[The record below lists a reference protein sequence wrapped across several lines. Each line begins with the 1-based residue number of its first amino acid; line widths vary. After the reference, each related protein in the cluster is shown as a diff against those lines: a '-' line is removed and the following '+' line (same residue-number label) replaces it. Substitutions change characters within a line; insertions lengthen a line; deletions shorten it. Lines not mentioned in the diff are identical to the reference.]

1 MTNYEPHSCNDSRSN
16 NNNDNIDMSGS
27 FAAAGSH
34 NTDNESDTDNA
45 VHTSRAGIHP
55 VLYGE
60 PGAGSGMESIG
71 RTSNSSS
78 VSGLCIPSDAT
89 MAIGGCKLDGTHGIA
104 ESVPGVRVSST
115 ADIIDQ
121 VKLSKSEWDYTEI
134 PESQSEK
141 DIMQMIINGFGDV
154 NIIRTSQHSL
164 VSFLKI
170 TPTPEMHQHLYAT
183 FYQTLLE
190 SLVKK
195 HRKNEREYL
204 TRTAAAA
211 ATISPGPV
219 IDVFQSWERIM
230 GDSKAIKKIDAMRIQ
245 NIKMDTSA
253 MDSIY
258 ENILLSVFDKLMEEK
273 YSNAASA
280 SAATSS
286 LKWTYYYYTL
296 CKLYANNIP
305 HLNANV
311 DSFISHVIRRYE
323 NEAIEHANVLHFI
336 KHAYDYIE
344 RNEYIHKYASMQ
356 LYEHQKELFT
366 VIKTTGPKLVLY
378 IAPTGTGKTLSPLG
392 ITEKFKVVFICAA
405 RHVGIALAKAAI
417 TMKKKVAFAFGC
429 NNIDDIRLHYFS
441 AKEYTRD
448 WKTGGIRKV
457 DNSVGDNVE
466 LMICDV
472 KSYLYAMHYMCAF
485 NKPDQLVMYWD
496 EPTIMLDYADH
507 PYHSIIHRTW
517 SKNVIP
523 NIVLSSATLPKE
535 HEIGSVL
542 SDFRTKFSG
551 LDAGATPQVYNIV
564 SHDCKKSIPILN
576 KSGFVELPH
585 YLFASD
591 YNKVKESAQHCE
603 SYKTIMR
610 YFDLREIV
618 KFIGAVDTAGSS
630 ALSSQRYQLVRYFSD
645 KLTDITMI
653 SLKEYYLKLL
663 ANIRPDAWTNI
674 VSALIGC
681 RTPVYPST
689 IYMTTK
695 DAYTLTDGPTIYL
708 TGEVKKIAAFALQ
721 HTEIPD
727 EVFDDIMK
735 DIEFNAVLSDRI
747 ADLERQLDDERAK
760 REGSGNGGG
769 AGGGASDEK
778 GARSVSKKVIESKM
792 CINEKSAKV
801 MERYDE
807 LFSLQRKINELR
819 EQVKTV
825 TLNEI
830 FIPNTDEHYQ
840 YWSNR
845 NDTQSKKLLG
855 DATGSRFSSD
865 VDTDTVEQIMLLPI
879 DNSWKLLLLMGI
891 GVITNP
897 HEIDGAGAGAGTQY
911 NDIMKTLA
919 QNQKLYLIIASS
931 DYIYGTNYQFCH
943 GYIGKDLSGMTQ
955 EKTVQAM
962 GRVGRNALQQN
973 YTIRFRDDELIKK
986 LFTSVSANDKLEVIN
1001 MNRLFTSVRDSVE

>member
-1 MTNYEPHSCNDSRSN
+1 MTTYEHHSCNDTGSDDN
-16 NNNDNIDMSGS
+16 NNNNNGMSSS
-27 FAAAGSH
+27 FTATESPH
-34 NTDNESDTDNA
+34 NTGNNSDTVNDLHA
-45 VHTSRAGIHP
+45 SRARIHP

-60 PGAGSGMESIG
+60 PGAGAGMESSG
-71 RTSNSSS
+71 RASNSSS
-78 VSGLCIPSDAT
+78 VSGLYDVVS
-89 MAIGGCKLDGTHGIA
+89 MACKLDGAHGITD
-104 ESVPGVRVSST
+104 SVPGVRVSSST
-115 ADIIDQ
+115 DIIDQ
-121 VKLSKSEWDYTEI
+121 VKLSKSEWDFTEI

-141 DIMQMIINGFGDV
+141 DIMQMIISGFSDV
-154 NIIRTSQHSL
+154 NIIRTSQQSL
-164 VSFLKI
+164 LSFLKI
-170 TPTPEMHQHLYAT
+170 APTPEMHQHLYTT
-183 FYQTLLE
+183 FYQALLE
-190 SLVKK
+190 SHVKK

-204 TRTAAAA
+204 TRTAA
-211 ATISPGPV
+211 TISPCPIV
-219 IDVFQSWERIM
+219 DVFQSWERIM

-245 NIKMDTSA
+245 NIKMDASA
-253 MDSIY
+253 MNGIY
-258 ENILLSVFDKLMEEK
+258 ENILLSIFDKMMEEK
-273 YSNAASA
+273 YSNIVNR
-280 SAATSS
+280 TKCT

-323 NEAIEHANVLHFI
+323 NEAVEHANVLHFI
-336 KHAYDYIE
+336 QHAYDYIE
-344 RNEYIHKYASMQ
+344 RNEYIHRYASMQ

-366 VIKTTGPKLVLY
+366 VIKTPGPKLILY

-392 ITEKFKVVFICAA
+392 ITEKFRVVFICAA

-429 NNIDDIRLHYFS
+429 SNIDDIRLHYFS

-466 LMICDV
+466 LMICDI

-485 NKPDQLVMYWD
+485 NRADRLVMYWD

-542 SDFRTKFSG
+542 SDFRAKFTELG
-551 LDAGATPQVYNIV
+551 DACASPQVYNIV

-585 YLFASD
+585 YLFASNYD
-591 YNKVKESAQHCE
+591 EVKESAKHCE
-603 SYKTIMR
+603 SYKTILR

-618 KFIGAVDTAGSS
+618 QFICTVDAAGSS
-630 ALSSQRYQLVRYFSD
+630 AISSQRYQLVRYFSD
-645 KLTDITMI
+645 KLTDITMTT
-653 SLKEYYLKLL
+653 LKEYYLKLL
-663 ANIRPDAWTNI
+663 ANIRPDAWNNI
-674 VSALIGC
+674 VSALSER

-747 ADLERQLDDERAK
+747 STLERQLDDERAK
-760 REGSGNGGG
+760 REGSGSG
-769 AGGGASDEK
+769 ASGGASDEK
-778 GARSVSKKVIESKM
+778 GGRSVSKKELDSKM

-801 MERYDE
+801 MKRYDE
-807 LFSLQRKINELR
+807 LFSLQGKINELR
-819 EQVKTV
+819 DQVKTV

-830 FIPNTDEHYQ
+830 FIPNTDEHFN

-845 NDTQSKKLLG
+845 INKQSKKLLDG
-855 DATGSRFSSD
+855 ATGSRFSSD

-962 GRVGRNALQQN
+962 GRVGRNSLQQN
-973 YTIRFRDDELIKK
+973 YTIRFRDDGLIKK
-986 LFTSVSANDKLEVIN
+986 LFMSVLANDKLEVIN
-1001 MNRLFTSVRDSVE
+1001 MNRLFTTTDQN

>member
-1 MTNYEPHSCNDSRSN
+1 MTTYEHHSCNDSRPN
-16 NNNDNIDMSGS
+16 NNNDNNDM
-27 FAAAGSH
+27 H
-34 NTDNESDTDNA
+34 
-45 VHTSRAGIHP
+45 
-55 VLYGE
+55 
-60 PGAGSGMESIG
+60 
-71 RTSNSSS
+71 NSSTDTVS
-78 VSGLCIPSDAT
+78 VETTCGNDITHTRNGLPTSSSSISGVQAVCAPSDAAA
-89 MAIGGCKLDGTHGIA
+89 MAGAHGIA
-104 ESVPGVRVSST
+104 DSVPGVRVSSSTGT

-141 DIMQMIINGFGDV
+141 DIMQMIISGFGDV

-183 FYQTLLE
+183 FYQGLLE

-204 TRTAAAA
+204 TRTAAAAAA

-230 GDSKAIKKIDAMRIQ
+230 GDSKTIKKIDAMRIQ

-280 SAATSS
+280 SAAATSS

-296 CKLYANNIP
+296 CKLYANNIT

-366 VIKTTGPKLVLY
+366 VIKTPGPKLVLY

-485 NKPDQLVMYWD
+485 NQADRLVMYWD

-542 SDFRTKFSG
+542 SDFRTKFAEFGAG
-551 LDAGATPQVYNIV
+551 LDGACASPQVYNIV

-585 YLFASD
+585 YLFASV
-591 YNKVKESAQHCE
+591 YSQVKESAQHCD

-618 KFIGAVDTAGSS
+618 QFICAVDTAGSS
-630 ALSSQRYQLVRYFSD
+630 AISSQRYQLVRYFSD

-663 ANIRPDAWTNI
+663 ANIRPDAWNSIITTL
-674 VSALIGC
+674 SGR

-708 TGEVKKIAAFALQ
+708 TSEVKKIAAFALQ

-769 AGGGASDEK
+769 GGGAGGGASDEK
-778 GARSVSKKVIESKM
+778 GARSVSKKELDSKL

-801 MERYDE
+801 MKRYDE
-807 LFSLQRKINELR
+807 LFSLQGKINELR
-819 EQVKTV
+819 DQVKTV

-845 NDTQSKKLLG
+845 SDKQSKKHLG
-855 DATGSRFSSD
+855 EATGSRFSSD

-962 GRVGRNALQQN
+962 GRVGRNSLQQN

-1001 MNRLFTSVRDSVE
+1001 MNRLFTSVRDSDD

>member
-1 MTNYEPHSCNDSRSN
+1 MTTNEHNYCNDNSS
-16 NNNDNIDMSGS
+16 DNTNHTTDMPDSFTAFGSGEIAICIRDADQDQNIIMDPGTLLPVRAGGDAPAESSPISGS
-27 FAAAGSH
+27 GVQ
-34 NTDNESDTDNA
+34 A
-45 VHTSRAGIHP
+45 VCT
-55 VLYGE
+55 
-60 PGAGSGMESIG
+60 
-71 RTSNSSS
+71 
-78 VSGLCIPSDAT
+78 PSDAAT
-89 MAIGGCKLDGTHGIA
+89 MAGTHGIA
-104 ESVPGVRVSST
+104 DSVPGVRVSSST
-115 ADIIDQ
+115 DIIDQ

-141 DIMQMIINGFGDV
+141 DIMQMIISGFGDV

-164 VSFLKI
+164 LSFLKI
-170 TPTPEMHQHLYAT
+170 SPTPEMHQHLYAT
-183 FYQTLLE
+183 FYQGLLE

-204 TRTAAAA
+204 ARTAA
-211 ATISPGPV
+211 TIKSPGPV

-230 GDSKAIKKIDAMRIQ
+230 GDSKSIKKIDAMRIQ
-245 NIKMDTSA
+245 NIKMSTSA
-253 MDSIY
+253 MDGIY

-273 YSNAASA
+273 YP
-280 SAATSS
+280 TSS

-323 NEAIEHANVLHFI
+323 NEAVEQANVLHFI
-336 KHAYDYIE
+336 KHAYEYIE
-344 RNEYIHKYASMQ
+344 RNEYIHRYASMQ

-366 VIKTTGPKLVLY
+366 VIKTSGPKLVLY

-485 NKPDQLVMYWD
+485 NRADRLVMYWD

-535 HEIGSVL
+535 TEIGNVL
-542 SDFRTKFSG
+542 SDFRAKFSG
-551 LDAGATPQVYNIV
+551 MIQQDDHDGARMSPQVYNIV

-591 YNKVKESAQHCE
+591 YSQVKESARHCE

-618 KFIGAVDTAGSS
+618 QFICAVDTAGS
-630 ALSSQRYQLVRYFSD
+630 ATITSQRYQLVRYFSD

-674 VSALIGC
+674 VSSLSGR

-721 HTEIPD
+721 HTEIPE

-735 DIEFNAVLSDRI
+735 DIEFNAVLSDRL

-769 AGGGASDEK
+769 AGGGGASDEK
-778 GARSVSKKVIESKM
+778 GGRSVSKKELDSKM
-792 CINEKSAKV
+792 CINEKSSKV
-801 MERYDE
+801 MKRYDE
-807 LFSLQRKINELR
+807 LFSLQGKISELR
-819 EQVKTV
+819 ERVKTV

-840 YWSNR
+840 YWCNR
-845 NDTQSKKLLG
+845 NDKQSKKPLG
-855 DATGSRFSSD
+855 EAAGSRFSSD

-897 HEIDGAGAGAGTQY
+897 HEIDGAGSGAGTQY

-943 GYIGKDLSGMTQ
+943 GYIGKDLSSMTQ

-962 GRVGRNALQQN
+962 GRVGRNSLQQN

-1001 MNRLFTSVRDSVE
+1001 MNRLFTSVRDSDE

>member
-1 MTNYEPHSCNDSRSN
+1 MTTYEHHSCNDSRPN
-16 NNNDNIDMSGS
+16 NINDNNDMHNSSTDTVSVETACSAHTRSGIS
-27 FAAAGSH
+27 
-34 NTDNESDTDNA
+34 
-45 VHTSRAGIHP
+45 TS
-55 VLYGE
+55 
-60 PGAGSGMESIG
+60 
-71 RTSNSSS
+71 SNSNSI
-78 VSGLCIPSDAT
+78 SGVQAVCTPSDAAA
-89 MAIGGCKLDGTHGIA
+89 MSGALGIA
-104 ESVPGVRVSST
+104 ESVPGIRLSSSTST

-141 DIMQMIINGFGDV
+141 DIMQMIISGFGDV

-164 VSFLKI
+164 LSFLKI
-170 TPTPEMHQHLYAT
+170 VPTPEMHQHLYAT
-183 FYQTLLE
+183 FYQGMLE

-195 HRKNEREYL
+195 HRKNERDWL
-204 TRTAAAA
+204 TRTA

-253 MDSIY
+253 MDGIY
-258 ENILLSVFDKLMEEK
+258 ENILLSVFDKLMNEK
-273 YSNAASA
+273 YPTN
-280 SAATSS
+280 S
-286 LKWTYYYYTL
+286 LKWSYYYYTL

-344 RNEYIHKYASMQ
+344 RNEYIHRYASMQ

-366 VIKTTGPKLVLY
+366 VIKTPGPKLVLY

-392 ITEKFKVVFICAA
+392 ITETFRVVFICAA

-485 NKPDQLVMYWD
+485 NRADRLVMYWD

-535 HEIGSVL
+535 NEIGNVL

-551 LDAGATPQVYNIV
+551 MVQDGTCASPQVYNII

-585 YLFASD
+585 FLFASD
-591 YNKVKESAQHCE
+591 YSQVKESAQHCE

-618 KFIGAVDTAGSS
+618 QFICAVDTAGSS
-630 ALSSQRYQLVRYFSD
+630 VLSSQRYQLVRYFSD

-663 ANIRPDAWTNI
+663 ANIRPDAWTGI
-674 VSALIGC
+674 IGTLCKC

-735 DIEFNAVLSDRI
+735 DIEFNAVLSDRL
-747 ADLERQLDDERAK
+747 AELERQLDDERAK

-769 AGGGASDEK
+769 GGGASDEK
-778 GARSVSKKVIESKM
+778 GARSVGKKELDSKM

-801 MERYDE
+801 MKRYDE
-807 LFSLQRKINELR
+807 LFSLQGKINELR
-819 EQVKTV
+819 ERVKTV

-845 NDTQSKKLLG
+845 SDKQSKKHLV

-973 YTIRFRDDELIKK
+973 YTIRFRDDALIKK
-986 LFTSVSANDKLEVIN
+986 LFMSVSANDKLEVIN
-1001 MNRLFTSVRDSVE
+1001 MNRLFTSVRDSND

>member
-1 MTNYEPHSCNDSRSN
+1 
-16 NNNDNIDMSGS
+16 MSGS
-27 FAAAGSH
+27 ITSVVSGEPPHSNGTSNC
-34 NTDNESDTDNA
+34 NT
-45 VHTSRAGIHP
+45 VCTSGTGIHSVP
-55 VLYGE
+55 CCE
-60 PGAGSGMESIG
+60 PGTGSGMESVG

-78 VSGLCIPSDAT
+78 VSGLCASSDVVAV
-89 MAIGGCKLDGTHGIA
+89 ACKLDGTHGIT
-104 ESVPGVRVSST
+104 ESVPGVRVSSST
-115 ADIIDQ
+115 DIIDQ

-141 DIMQMIINGFGDV
+141 DIMQMIISGFSDV
-154 NIIRTSQHSL
+154 NIVRTSQHSL

-170 TPTPEMHQHLYAT
+170 NPSPEMHHHLYTT

-204 TRTAAAA
+204 TRTAV
-211 ATISPGPV
+211 SPGPI

-230 GDSKAIKKIDAMRIQ
+230 GESKSIKKIDAMRIK

-253 MDSIY
+253 MNGIY
-258 ENILLSVFDKLMEEK
+258 ENILISVFDKLMEEK
-273 YSNAASA
+273 YSNVVNKSKC
-280 SAATSS
+280 T

-323 NEAIEHANVLHFI
+323 NEAIEHDNVLHFI

-344 RNEYIHKYASMQ
+344 RNEYIHRYASMQ

-366 VIKTTGPKLVLY
+366 VIKTPGPKLVLY

-392 ITEKFKVVFICAA
+392 ITEKFRVVFICAA

-485 NKPDQLVMYWD
+485 NRADRLVMYWD

-535 HEIGSVL
+535 YEIGSVL

-551 LDAGATPQVYNIV
+551 LDGDDGASPQVYNIV

-591 YNKVKESAQHCE
+591 YSQVKESAKHCE

-618 KFIGAVDTAGSS
+618 QFICAVDTIGSS
-630 ALSSQRYQLVRYFSD
+630 AISSQRYQLVRYFSD
-645 KLTDITMI
+645 KLTDITMT

-663 ANIRPDAWTNI
+663 ANIRPDAWNNI
-674 VSALIGC
+674 ASALSER
-681 RTPVYPST
+681 RTPIYPST

-760 REGSGNGGG
+760 REGSGAGAGAG
-769 AGGGASDEK
+769 AGGTSDEK
-778 GARSVSKKVIESKM
+778 GGRSVSKKELDSKL

-801 MERYDE
+801 MKRYDE
-807 LFSLQRKINELR
+807 LFSLQGKINELR

-845 NDTQSKKLLG
+845 VDKQSKKLL
-855 DATGSRFSSD
+855 DSATGSRFSSD

-962 GRVGRNALQQN
+962 GRVGRNSLQQN

-986 LFTSVSANDKLEVIN
+986 LFTSVSANDKMEVIN
-1001 MNRLFTSVRDSVE
+1001 MNRLFTSVRDSGE

>member
-27 FAAAGSH
+27 FAAVVSVEPTH
-34 NTDNESDTDNA
+34 KTDNA
-45 VHTSRAGIHP
+45 IHTSGARIHP
-55 VLYGE
+55 VPCRE
-60 PGAGSGMESIG
+60 PGAGSGMESTG
-71 RTSNSSS
+71 STSNSSS
-78 VSGLCIPSDAT
+78 VSGLCTPSDA
-89 MAIGGCKLDGTHGIA
+89 MAIGGCNLDGTHGIA
-104 ESVPGVRVSST
+104 ESVPGVRVSSST
-115 ADIIDQ
+115 GTTDIIDQ

-141 DIMQMIINGFGDV
+141 DIMQMIISGFGDV

-164 VSFLKI
+164 ISFLKI
-170 TPTPEMHQHLYAT
+170 VPTPEMHQHLYAT
-183 FYQTLLE
+183 FYQGLLE

-195 HRKNEREYL
+195 HRKNEREYF
-204 TRTAAAA
+204 TRTA

-258 ENILLSVFDKLMEEK
+258 ENILLSVFDKMMQEK
-273 YSNAASA
+273 YP
-280 SAATSS
+280 TSS

-336 KHAYDYIE
+336 NHAYDYIE
-344 RNEYIHKYASMQ
+344 RNEYIHRYASMQ

-366 VIKTTGPKLVLY
+366 VIKTSGPKLVLY

-485 NKPDQLVMYWD
+485 NQADRLVMYWD

-535 HEIGSVL
+535 NEIGSVL

-551 LDAGATPQVYNIV
+551 LVQDDGACASPQVYNIV

-576 KSGFVELPH
+576 KGGFVELPH

-591 YNKVKESAQHCE
+591 YSQVKESAQHCE

-630 ALSSQRYQLVRYFSD
+630 ALSSQRYQLIRYFSD

-674 VSALIGC
+674 VSALCKC

-695 DAYTLTDGPTIYL
+695 DAYTLTDGPAIYL
-708 TGEVKKIAAFALQ
+708 TSEVKKIAAFALQ

-735 DIEFNAVLSDRI
+735 DIEFNAVLSDRL
-747 ADLERQLDDERAK
+747 AELERQLDDERAK
-760 REGSGNGGG
+760 REGSG
-769 AGGGASDEK
+769 GGASDEK
-778 GARSVSKKVIESKM
+778 GARAVSKKELDSKM
-792 CINEKSAKV
+792 CINEKSSKV
-801 MERYDE
+801 MKRYDE
-807 LFSLQRKINELR
+807 LFSLQGKINELR

-845 NDTQSKKLLG
+845 NDKQSKKLLG
-855 DATGSRFSSD
+855 DASGSRFSSD

-962 GRVGRNALQQN
+962 GRVGRNSLQQN

-986 LFTSVSANDKLEVIN
+986 LFRSVSIHDKLEVIN
-1001 MNRLFTSVRDSVE
+1001 MNRLFISIDECE

>member
-1 MTNYEPHSCNDSRSN
+1 MTTNEHNYCHDNSSNDIN
-16 NNNDNIDMSGS
+16 HTTDMSDS
-27 FAAAGSH
+27 FTAFDSGEIATCIRDADQDQKNLSMDPGR
-34 NTDNESDTDNA
+34 TLLA
-45 VHTSRAGIHP
+45 VRAGGDSP
-55 VLYGE
+55 T
-60 PGAGSGMESIG
+60 ESASK
-71 RTSNSSS
+71 SNSNSI
-78 VSGLCIPSDAT
+78 SGVQAVCTPSDAT
-89 MAIGGCKLDGTHGIA
+89 AMAGAHSIA
-104 ESVPGVRVSST
+104 DSVPGVRVSST
-115 ADIIDQ
+115 TDIIDQ

-141 DIMQMIINGFGDV
+141 DIMQMIISGFGDV

-170 TPTPEMHQHLYAT
+170 IPTPEMHQHLYTT

-204 TRTAAAA
+204 TRTAA
-211 ATISPGPV
+211 TISPGPI

-253 MDSIY
+253 MEGIY
-258 ENILLSVFDKLMEEK
+258 ENILLSVFNKLMEEK

-296 CKLYANNIP
+296 CKLYANNIT

-366 VIKTTGPKLVLY
+366 VIKTPGPKLVLY

-485 NKPDQLVMYWD
+485 NQADRLVMYWD
-496 EPTIMLDYADH
+496 EPTIMLDYVDH

-551 LDAGATPQVYNIV
+551 LGTGFGACASPQVYNIV

-591 YNKVKESAQHCE
+591 YSQAKESAQHCE

-618 KFIGAVDTAGSS
+618 QFICAVDTAGSS
-630 ALSSQRYQLVRYFSD
+630 AISSQRYQLVRYFSD
-645 KLTDITMI
+645 KLTDITMT

-663 ANIRPDAWTNI
+663 ANIRPDAWNNI
-674 VSALIGC
+674 VSALSGR

-708 TGEVKKIAAFALQ
+708 TSEVKKIAAFALQ

-747 ADLERQLDDERAK
+747 SDLERQLDDERAK

-778 GARSVSKKVIESKM
+778 GARSVSKKELDSKM

-801 MERYDE
+801 MKRYDE
-807 LFSLQRKINELR
+807 LFSLQCKINELR

-845 NDTQSKKLLG
+845 SDKQSKKHLG
-855 DATGSRFSSD
+855 EATGSRFSSD

-897 HEIDGAGAGAGTQY
+897 HEIDGAGAGTQY
-911 NDIMKTLA
+911 NDIMKMLA

-962 GRVGRNALQQN
+962 GRVGRNSLQQN

-986 LFTSVSANDKLEVIN
+986 LFTSVSANDKMEVIN
-1001 MNRLFTSVRDSVE
+1001 MNRLFTSIHYSDD

>member
-1 MTNYEPHSCNDSRSN
+1 MPGSVTAIVSVEPTRNADDYVDAN
-16 NNNDNIDMSGS
+16 
-27 FAAAGSH
+27 
-34 NTDNESDTDNA
+34 NA
-45 VHTSRAGIHP
+45 VCTSGAGIRSVP
-55 VLYGE
+55 CSE
-60 PGAGSGMESIG
+60 PGTGSRMESTG
-71 RTSNSSS
+71 HTSNSSS
-78 VSGLCIPSDAT
+78 VSGLQPVCAPSDAT
-89 MAIGGCKLDGTHGIA
+89 MAGKLDGAHGIA
-104 ESVPGVRVSST
+104 ESVPGIQVSST
-115 ADIIDQ
+115 TDIIDQ

-141 DIMQMIINGFGDV
+141 DIMQMIISGFGDV

-164 VSFLKI
+164 LSFLKI
-170 TPTPEMHQHLYAT
+170 TPTPEMHQHLYTT
-183 FYQTLLE
+183 FYQGLLE

-195 HRKNEREYL
+195 HRKNERDHL
-204 TRTAAAA
+204 TRTA

-253 MDSIY
+253 MDGIY
-258 ENILLSVFDKLMEEK
+258 ENILLSVFDKLMQEK
-273 YSNAASA
+273 YSNATSV
-280 SAATSS
+280 SAADTRS

-344 RNEYIHKYASMQ
+344 RNEYIHRYASMQ

-366 VIKTTGPKLVLY
+366 VIKTPGPKLVLY

-466 LMICDV
+466 LIICDV

-485 NKPDQLVMYWD
+485 NRPDRLVMYWD

-551 LDAGATPQVYNIV
+551 LDAGLDGACASPQVYNIV

-576 KSGFVELPH
+576 KGGFVELPH

-591 YNKVKESAQHCE
+591 YSQVKESARHCE

-618 KFIGAVDTAGSS
+618 QFICAVDTAGPT
-630 ALSSQRYQLVRYFSD
+630 AISSQRYQLVRYFSD
-645 KLTDITMI
+645 KLTDITMT

-663 ANIRPDAWTNI
+663 ANIRPDAWTGI
-674 VSALIGC
+674 ISSLSER
-681 RTPVYPST
+681 RTPIYPST

-747 ADLERQLDDERAK
+747 AVLERQLDDERAK

-778 GARSVSKKVIESKM
+778 GARSVSKKELDSKM

-801 MERYDE
+801 MKRYDE
-807 LFSLQRKINELR
+807 LFSLQGKINELR

-845 NDTQSKKLLG
+845 NDKQSKKPL
-855 DATGSRFSSD
+855 DEATGSRFSSD

-897 HEIDGAGAGAGTQY
+897 HEIDGHGAGSGTQY

-943 GYIGKDLSGMTQ
+943 GYIGKDLSSMTQ

-962 GRVGRNALQQN
+962 GRVGRNSLQQN

-986 LFTSVSANDKLEVIN
+986 LFTAVSATDKLEVIN
-1001 MNRLFTSVRDSVE
+1001 MNRLFTTDQNQK

>member
-1 MTNYEPHSCNDSRSN
+1 
-16 NNNDNIDMSGS
+16 
-27 FAAAGSH
+27 
-34 NTDNESDTDNA
+34 
-45 VHTSRAGIHP
+45 
-55 VLYGE
+55 
-60 PGAGSGMESIG
+60 
-71 RTSNSSS
+71 
-78 VSGLCIPSDAT
+78 
-89 MAIGGCKLDGTHGIA
+89 
-104 ESVPGVRVSST
+104 
-115 ADIIDQ
+115 
-121 VKLSKSEWDYTEI
+121 
-134 PESQSEK
+134 
-141 DIMQMIINGFGDV
+141 
-154 NIIRTSQHSL
+154 
-164 VSFLKI
+164 
-170 TPTPEMHQHLYAT
+170 MHHHLYTT

-204 TRTAAAA
+204 TRTAV
-211 ATISPGPV
+211 SPGPI

-230 GDSKAIKKIDAMRIQ
+230 GESKPIKKIDAMRIK
-245 NIKMDTSA
+245 NIKMETSA
-253 MDSIY
+253 MNGIY
-258 ENILLSVFDKLMEEK
+258 ENILISVFDKLMEEK
-273 YSNAASA
+273 YSNVVNKSKC
-280 SAATSS
+280 T

-323 NEAIEHANVLHFI
+323 NEAIEHDNVLHFI

-344 RNEYIHKYASMQ
+344 RNEYIHRYASMQ

-366 VIKTTGPKLVLY
+366 VIKTPGPKLVLY

-392 ITEKFKVVFICAA
+392 ITEKFRVVFICAA

-485 NKPDQLVMYWD
+485 NRADRLVMYWD

-523 NIVLSSATLPKE
+523 NIVLSSATLPNE
-535 HEIGSVL
+535 YEIGSVL

-551 LDAGATPQVYNIV
+551 LDGDDGASPQVYNIV

-591 YNKVKESAQHCE
+591 YSQVKESAKHCE

-618 KFIGAVDTAGSS
+618 KFICAVDTIGSS
-630 ALSSQRYQLVRYFSD
+630 AISSQRYQLVRYFSD
-645 KLTDITMI
+645 KLTDITMT

-663 ANIRPDAWTNI
+663 ANIRPDAWNNI
-674 VSALIGC
+674 ASALSER
-681 RTPVYPST
+681 RTPIYPST

-760 REGSGNGGG
+760 REGSGAGAGAG
-769 AGGGASDEK
+769 AGGTSDEK
-778 GARSVSKKVIESKM
+778 GGRSVSKKELDSKL

-801 MERYDE
+801 MKRYDE
-807 LFSLQRKINELR
+807 LFSLQGKINELR

-845 NDTQSKKLLG
+845 VDKQSKKLL
-855 DATGSRFSSD
+855 DSATGSRFSSD

-962 GRVGRNALQQN
+962 GRVGRNSLQQN

-986 LFTSVSANDKLEVIN
+986 LFTSVSANDKMEVIN
-1001 MNRLFTSVRDSVE
+1001 MNRLFTSVRDSGE

>member
-1 MTNYEPHSCNDSRSN
+1 MHNSSTDTVSVGIACD
-16 NNNDNIDMSGS
+16 NNDI
-27 FAAAGSH
+27 A
-34 NTDNESDTDNA
+34 DTRNGLP
-45 VHTSRAGIHP
+45 TS
-55 VLYGE
+55 
-60 PGAGSGMESIG
+60 
-71 RTSNSSS
+71 SNSL
-78 VSGLCIPSDAT
+78 SGLCASSNAPV
-89 MAIGGCKLDGTHGIA
+89 AIGGCKLDGAHGIA
-104 ESVPGVRVSST
+104 ESVPGIRVSST
-115 ADIIDQ
+115 TDIIDQ

-141 DIMQMIINGFGDV
+141 DIMQMIISGFGDV
-154 NIIRTSQHSL
+154 NIVRTSQHSL
-164 VSFLKI
+164 LSFLKI
-170 TPTPEMHQHLYAT
+170 APTPEMHQHLYTT
-183 FYQTLLE
+183 FYQTRLE

-204 TRTAAAA
+204 TRTAA
-211 ATISPGPV
+211 TTSPGPV
-219 IDVFQSWERIM
+219 IDIFQSWERIM

-253 MDSIY
+253 MDGIY
-258 ENILLSVFDKLMEEK
+258 ENILLSVFDKLMQEK
-273 YSNAASA
+273 YP
-280 SAATSS
+280 TGS
-286 LKWTYYYYTL
+286 LKWTYYYYTM

-311 DSFISHVIRRYE
+311 DSFISHVIRWYE

-344 RNEYIHKYASMQ
+344 RNEYIHRYASMQ

-366 VIKTTGPKLVLY
+366 VIKTPGPKLVLY

-485 NKPDQLVMYWD
+485 NRADRLVMYWD

-542 SDFRTKFSG
+542 SDFRIKFSSG
-551 LDAGATPQVYNIV
+551 LGACTSPQVYNIV

-576 KSGFVELPH
+576 KGGFVELPH

-591 YNKVKESAQHCE
+591 YSQVKESAQHCE

-618 KFIGAVDTAGSS
+618 RFIGAVDTAGSS

-653 SLKEYYLKLL
+653 SIKEYYLKLL
-663 ANIRPDAWTNI
+663 ANIRPDAWTGI
-674 VSALIGC
+674 IGTICNC

-708 TGEVKKIAAFALQ
+708 TGEVKKIATFALQ

-735 DIEFNAVLSDRI
+735 DIEFNAVLSDRL
-747 ADLERQLDDERAK
+747 AVLERQLDDERAK

-769 AGGGASDEK
+769 GGASDEK
-778 GARSVSKKVIESKM
+778 GARAVSKKELDSKM
-792 CINEKSAKV
+792 CINEKSSKV
-801 MERYDE
+801 MKRYDE
-807 LFSLQRKINELR
+807 LFSLQGKINELR

-845 NDTQSKKLLG
+845 SDKQSKKLLG
-855 DATGSRFSSD
+855 DVTGSRFSSD

-962 GRVGRNALQQN
+962 GRVGRNSLQQN
-973 YTIRFRDDELIKK
+973 YTIRFRDDDLIKK
-986 LFTSVSANDKLEVIN
+986 LFTSVSATDKLEVIN
-1001 MNRLFTSVRDSVE
+1001 MNRLFTSVCESDD